1 MTATGKKQT
10 RSLAALQRQV
20 VACEAC
26 PRLVAYRRRIAEE
39 KRRAYQ
45 ECTYWGRPVPSFG
58 DPLARLLIIGLAPG
72 AHGANRTGRMFTGDS
87 SGDFLY
93 PVLHQAGFASQP
105 RAVDRTDGLR
115 LIDSYITAPVRCAP
129 PENKPS
135 VSEFQNCR
143 PFLERELDL
152 LRNVE
157 VVVALGRFALGAY
170 LTVLQSR
177 GQIERVGVYPFA
189 HGVCHELPAGRPL
202 LLCSYHPSRQNTQT
216 GRLTK
221 SMFLKV
227 FMQAR
232 AFLDG
237 AATGRDSR
245 Q

>member
-1 MTATGKKQT
+1 MTARATKQA
-10 RSLAALQRQV
+10 RSLASLQRQV

-26 PRLVAYRRRIAEE
+26 PRLVAYRRRIALD
-39 KRRAYQ
+39 KRRAFQ
-45 ECTYWGRPVPSFG
+45 EWTYWGKPVPSFG

-72 AHGANRTGRMFTGDS
+72 AHGANRTGRMFTGDR

-93 PVLHQAGFASQP
+93 PVLHDAGFASQP
-105 RAVDRTDGLR
+105 HSVDRADGLR

-129 PENKPS
+129 PGNKPS
-135 VSEFQNCR
+135 ASEFQNCR

-152 LRNVE
+152 LKNVE
-157 VVVALGRFALGAY
+157 VVVVLGRLALGAY

-177 GQIERVGVYPFA
+177 GQIERVGLYPFA
-189 HGVCHELPAGRPL
+189 HGMCHELPAGRPL

-227 FMQAR
+227 FRKAR
-232 AFLDG
+232 VLLDDAV
-237 AATGRDSR
+237 AARDARS
-245 Q
+245 